1 MRVTID
7 LMKKSTQIIDLSS
20 VINPRVGD
28 DDLLLPLHIVYGDNQ
43 TDMRG
48 KDVEFISEDTNKQ
61 RIYVGGTCN
70 TNTPGDNLLMGNLTF
85 RFPAGTFKADGTYD
99 PDKTMF
105 RIIDKETQ
113 KVISSVNVKI
123 TVMKN
128 NIEFD
133 FDPDK
138 SSYDSRAETMLND
151 FKDKAQVMLDEIKD
165 LNNQAKS
172 NVSGDA
178 ATTAKEAKQQ
188 ADTNAGD
195 ISDLKGEVAGA
206 RGRYADLPSREDAQD
221 TAINQKETIVNA
233 NANYAAINLR
243 DDNQDKA
250 INQKESVINANAN
263 YAALQQKDA
272 QQDKEIAKKA
282 NQSFITDYLSQMR
295 LEPQGFANLDD
306 LKAKY
311 PNGNPG
317 LNVTVDD
324 GHLYI
329 WYDNTWKDCGQF
341 QTAGLDK
348 QALEPIKRIVFE
360 YSNQV
365 SAHEIRLGV
374 HDFILNN
381 HEQRL
386 GDDDIRIKDNQTR
399 VENIEGVGS
408 LKEIALTDQNGNHLT
423 DNSGV
428 RIGGKR
434 WLINTDKTLT
444 QADLPADAKAVGEA
458 LVTKPENYDIP
469 ILYLYGAGIEGMRS
483 KKDSVSVG
491 LSYEFPRFN
500 LSGTLNKIKVQGA
513 SSAGLP
519 KKNYTL
525 QFDQAVELIN
535 GYGKQKKYVIKANM
549 TDFSHARNVG
559 CAELWGKVRQT
570 RIKADDAIKTNDTD
584 YLVDNAGNHIVGEAD
599 PQLSIGGTYGA
610 VDGFPIAVYINN
622 KYWGLYTFNIPKD
635 KGMAKMTKGA
645 GQAIVS
651 TTWMSFTEHTK
662 LDDTDMGLE
671 YCGTKDSTWVT
682 DAVNRLIDGVKA
694 SYTSKDDFEKVVLPL
709 LDIDSAIDY
718 YVYSVAIGNVDG
730 VVRNF
735 NLQTWD
741 GKKWYFAAYDLDMVF
756 GRTPD
761 LLDYLSPEYNGSSI
775 RHGGITFENL
785 SGGNRIFHQLWKFYK
800 PDIIA
805 RYKELVQSVLSAS
818 NVSTFLTNYA
828 KHIPFALKV
837 QEDKTWP
844 QTPLSDTNNLEQIRW
859 WYMLH
864 INLLNNLVANA

>member
-7 LMKKSTQIIDLSS
+7 LMKKSTQIIDLSN

-43 TDMRG
+43 ADMRG
-48 KDVEFISEDTNKQ
+48 KDVEFLSNDPNKKN
-61 RIYVGGTCN
+61 IYIAGTCN
-70 TNTPGDNLLMGNLTF
+70 TNTPGDNLYMGDLTF

-105 RIIDKETQ
+105 RIVDKETQ
-113 KVISSVNVKI
+113 KIISSVNVKI
-123 TVMKN
+123 TVMNN
-128 NIEFD
+128 NIEFN

-138 SSYDSRAETMLND
+138 SSYDSRAETMLQD
-151 FKDKAQVMLDEIKD
+151 FHDKGQAMLDEIKG

-172 NVSGDA
+172 NVSGDTS
-178 ATTAKEAKQQ
+178 TTAKEAKKQ
-188 ADTNAGD
+188 ADQNAGD
-195 ISDLKGEVAGA
+195 ISNLKGEVTGA
-206 RGRYADLPSREDAQD
+206 RGRFADLPSREDAQD
-221 TAINQKETIVNA
+221 V
-233 NANYAAINLR
+233 
-243 DDNQDKA
+243 A
-250 INQKESVINANAN
+250 INQKESIANAN
-263 YAALQQKDA
+263 KNYAVLQRKNNEQDNAINQKA
-272 QQDKEIAKKA
+272 GKFELEDK
-282 NQSFITDYLSQMR
+282 LSQMK
-295 LEPQGFANLDD
+295 LTPEGFANLDD
-306 LKAKY
+306 LKARY
-311 PNGNPG
+311 PNGNPN
-317 LNVTVDD
+317 LNVTVDN

-329 WYDNTWKDCGQF
+329 WYDNVWKDCGQY

-348 QALEPIKRIVFE
+348 QALDPIKRIIAE
-360 YSNQV
+360 YSNRV
-365 SAHEIRLGV
+365 SNHEVRLGI
-374 HDFILNN
+374 HDFVLNN

-408 LKEIALTDQNGNHLT
+408 LKDIELTDQNGNHLT
-423 DNSGV
+423 DNVGV

-469 ILYLYGAGIEGMRS
+469 ILYLYGAGIEGMQS

-491 LSYEFPRFN
+491 LSYKFPRFN
-500 LSGTLNKIKVQGA
+500 LSGVLNKIKVQGS
-513 SSAGLP
+513 SSASLP

-525 QFDQAVELIN
+525 QLDQAVELIN
-535 GYGKQKKYVIKANM
+535 GYGKQKKYVIKADM

-570 RIKADDAIKTNDTD
+570 RVKPDDAVKINEVD
-584 YLVDNAGNHIVGEAD
+584 YLVDNAGNHIVGESD

-610 VDGFPIAVYINN
+610 VDGFPIAVYIND

-635 KGMAKMTKGA
+635 KGMAKMTEGT

-682 DAVNRLIDGVKA
+682 DAVNRLIDTVKA
-694 SYTSKDDFEKVVLPL
+694 SYDTKDDFTNAVTPY
-709 LDIDSAIDY
+709 LDLDSAIDY

-775 RHGGITFENL
+775 RHGGLTFENMAT
-785 SGGNRIFHQLWKFYK
+785 GNRIFHQLWKFYK
-800 PDIIA
+800 DEIIA
-805 RYKELVQSVLSAS
+805 RYKDLAS
-818 NVSTFLTNYA
+818 NVLSGASVGTFFTNYV
-828 KHIPFALKV
+828 KKIPVALKV
-837 QEDKTWP
+837 QEDKTWA
-844 QTPLSDTNNLEQIRW
+844 QTPLTESNNIDQIRW
-859 WYMLH
+859 WYMYH
-864 INLLNNLVANA
+864 INFLNRLVANA

>member
-7 LMKKSTQIIDLSS
+7 LMKKSTQIIDLSN

-28 DDLLLPLHIVYGDNQ
+28 DDLLLPLHIIYGDNQ

-48 KDVEFISEDTNKQ
+48 KDVEFLSNDPNKKN
-61 RIYVGGTCN
+61 IYIAGTCN
-70 TNTPGDNLLMGNLTF
+70 TNTPGDNLYMGDLTF

-105 RIIDKETQ
+105 RIVDKETQ
-113 KVISSVNVKI
+113 KIISSVNVKI
-123 TVMKN
+123 TVMNN
-128 NIEFD
+128 NIEFN

-138 SSYDSRAETMLND
+138 SSYDSRAETMLQD
-151 FKDKAQVMLDEIKD
+151 FHDKGQAMLDEIKG

-172 NVSGDA
+172 NVSGDTS
-178 ATTAKEAKQQ
+178 TTAKEAKKQ
-188 ADTNAGD
+188 ADQNAGD
-195 ISDLKGEVAGA
+195 ISNLKGEVTGA
-206 RGRYADLPSREDAQD
+206 RGRFADLPSREDAQD
-221 TAINQKETIVNA
+221 V
-233 NANYAAINLR
+233 
-243 DDNQDKA
+243 A
-250 INQKESVINANAN
+250 INQKESIANAN
-263 YAALQQKDA
+263 KNYAVLQRKNNEQDNAINQKA
-272 QQDKEIAKKA
+272 GKFELEDK
-282 NQSFITDYLSQMR
+282 LSQMK
-295 LEPQGFANLDD
+295 LTPEGFANLDD
-306 LKAKY
+306 LKARY
-311 PNGNPG
+311 PNGNPN
-317 LNVTVDD
+317 LNVTVDN

-329 WYDNTWKDCGQF
+329 WYDNVWKDCGQY

-348 QALEPIKRIVFE
+348 QALDPIKRIIAE
-360 YSNQV
+360 YSNRV
-365 SAHEIRLGV
+365 SNHEVRLGI
-374 HDFILNN
+374 HDFVLNN

-408 LKEIALTDQNGNHLT
+408 LKDIELTDQNGNHLT
-423 DNSGV
+423 DNVGV

-469 ILYLYGAGIEGMRS
+469 ILYLYGAGIEGMQS

-491 LSYEFPRFN
+491 LSYKFPRFN
-500 LSGTLNKIKVQGA
+500 LSGVLNKIKVQGS
-513 SSAGLP
+513 SSASLP

-525 QFDQAVELIN
+525 QLDQAVELIN
-535 GYGKQKKYVIKANM
+535 GYGKQKKYVIKADM

-570 RIKADDAIKTNDTD
+570 RVKPDDAVKINEVD
-584 YLVDNAGNHIVGEAD
+584 YLVDNAGNHIVGESD

-610 VDGFPIAVYINN
+610 VDGFPIAVYIND

-635 KGMAKMTKGA
+635 KGMAKMTEGT

-682 DAVNRLIDGVKA
+682 DAVNRLIDTVKA
-694 SYTSKDDFEKVVLPL
+694 SYDTKDDFTNAVTPY
-709 LDIDSAIDY
+709 LDLDSAIDY

-775 RHGGITFENL
+775 RHGGLTFENMAT
-785 SGGNRIFHQLWKFYK
+785 GNRIFHQLWKFYK
-800 PDIIA
+800 DEIIA
-805 RYKELVQSVLSAS
+805 RYKDLAS
-818 NVSTFLTNYA
+818 NVLSGASVGTFFTNYV
-828 KHIPFALKV
+828 KKIPVALKV
-837 QEDKTWP
+837 QEDKTWA
-844 QTPLSDTNNLEQIRW
+844 QTPLTESNNIDQIRW
-859 WYMLH
+859 WYMYH
-864 INLLNNLVANA
+864 INFLNRLVANA

>member
-7 LMKKSTQIIDLSS
+7 LMKKSTQIIDLSN

-28 DDLLLPLHIVYGDNQ
+28 DDLLLPLHIVYDDNQ

-48 KDVEFISEDTNKQ
+48 KDVEFLSNDPNKKN
-61 RIYVGGTCN
+61 IYIAGTCN

-85 RFPAGTFKADGTYD
+85 RFPAGTFQADGTYD

-105 RIIDKETQ
+105 RIVDKETQ

-123 TVMKN
+123 TVMKS

-133 FDPDK
+133 FDPNN
-138 SSYDSRAETMLND
+138 SSYDSRLETMLHD
-151 FKDKAQVMLDEIKD
+151 FHDKGQTMLDEIKD
-165 LNNQAKS
+165 LKNQANS
-172 NVSGDA
+172 NVSGDT
-178 ATTAKEAKQQ
+178 ATTAKEAKKQ
-188 ADTNAGD
+188 ADQNAGD

-206 RGRYADLPSREDAQD
+206 RGRFANMAGREDAQD
-221 TAINQKETIVNA
+221 AAINQKESIVNA
-233 NANYAAINLR
+233 NANYAALR
-243 DDNQDKA
+243 
-250 INQKESVINANAN
+250 
-263 YAALQQKDA
+263 QKDA
-272 QQDKEIAKKA
+272 QQDTIIANKA
-282 NQSFITDYLSQMR
+282 GKFELEDKLAQMK
-295 LEPQGFANLDD
+295 LTPEGFANLDD
-306 LKAKY
+306 LKARY
-311 PNGNPG
+311 PNGNPN

-329 WYDNTWKDCGQF
+329 WYDNAWKDCGQY

-348 QALEPIKRIVFE
+348 QALDPIKRIIAE
-360 YSNQV
+360 YGNRMSN
-365 SAHEIRLGV
+365 HEVRLGI
-374 HDFILNN
+374 HDFRLNN

-386 GDDDIRIKDNQTR
+386 DNDDIRIKDNQTR

-408 LKEIALTDQNGNHLT
+408 LKDIELTDQDGNYLT
-423 DNSGV
+423 DGSGV

-434 WLINTDKTLT
+434 WMINTDKTLSQT
-444 QADLPADAKAVGEA
+444 DLPADAKAVGEA

-469 ILYLYGAGIEGMRS
+469 ILYLYGAGIEGMQS

-491 LSYEFPRFN
+491 LSYKFPRFN

-513 SSAGLP
+513 SSASLP

-525 QFDQAVELIN
+525 QLDQAVELIN
-535 GYGKQKKYVIKANM
+535 GYGKQKKYVIKADM

-570 RIKADDAIKTNDTD
+570 RVKPDDAVKINEVD
-584 YLVDNAGNHIVGEAD
+584 YLVDNAGNHIVGESD

-610 VDGFPIAVYINN
+610 VDGFPIAVYIND

-775 RHGGITFENL
+775 RRGGLTFENMAT
-785 SGGNRIFHQLWKFYK
+785 GNRIFHQLWKFYK
-800 PDIIA
+800 DEIIA
-805 RYKELVQSVLSAS
+805 RYKDLAS
-818 NVSTFLTNYA
+818 NVLSGASVGTFFTNYV
-828 KHIPFALKV
+828 KKIPVALKV
-837 QEDKTWP
+837 QEDKTWA
-844 QTPLSDTNNLEQIRW
+844 QTPLTESNNIDQIRW
-859 WYMLH
+859 WYMYH
-864 INLLNNLVANA
+864 INFLNNLVANA